1 MDRVK
6 NKIALITGAAQ
17 GIGLATAQL
26 FIDEGATVILADLN
40 ADTGTTVAADLGA
53 QAHFMPLDVS
63 NAAQWD
69 QVISDIIAA
78 HGRLDILVNNA
89 GILATGS
96 RQTIEDTD
104 LEQWRAIQ
112 TVNVEGVFLGC
123 QNAVRHMK
131 ETGGAIVNLSS
142 VAAIIGTPHLIAYGA
157 SKAAVRQM
165 TKSVAIH
172 CTMRKYPIRC
182 NSVHPDPVRTAM
194 GDELLTM
201 YDGDLKSGWD
211 NIESRIPIGTP
222 SEPIDIA
229 NSILFL
235 ASDEARHMTGSEL
248 VIDGGLTAI

>member
-6 NKIALITGAAQ
+6 DKITLITGAAQ
-17 GIGLATAQL
+17 GIGLATARL
-26 FIDEGATVILADLN
+26 FIAEGATVILADLN
-40 ADTGTTVAADLGA
+40 ADAGSAAAEELGEK
-53 QAHFMPLDVS
+53 AHFMPLDVS
-63 NAAQWD
+63 NADQWD
-69 QVISDIIAA
+69 QVVGDIVAT

-89 GILATGS
+89 GILATGK

-142 VAAIIGTPHLIAYGA
+142 VAAIIGTPQLIAYGA

-172 CTMRKYPIRC
+172 CTLRKYPIRC
-182 NSVHPDPVRTAM
+182 NSVHPDPIRTAM
-194 GDELLTM
+194 GDELMTM

-211 NIESRIPIGTP
+211 NIENRIPIGTP
-222 SEPIDIA
+222 GEPIDIA
-229 NSILFL
+229 NSVLFL

-248 VIDGGLTAI
+248 VIDGGLTAT